1 MSVKI
6 LGKESLIYGSG
17 HVLARLITFLLL
29 PIYTHVFTPEEYGVI
44 SLAYA
49 FIGFSLMFYRYG
61 MDTALMKYSVQLNNN
76 EKTTHISSIYILQL
90 FSSIIF
96 SGILYLVRDYVS
108 EPILGV
114 AKPEWVVI
122 LSGILILDNLWNHH
136 VLLLRADNKPV
147 LYILFNLSNVV
158 LTMIFNII
166 FVINWGLGIEGVLIA
181 NLIVSG
187 IIFIVSLPIIFKKI
201 KLFQIK
207 SNVMKDIV
215 KFGLPFLPAGIF
227 TMIMELSN
235 RYILDWLEGTY
246 AVGLFSAGYKLGIF
260 GLIIVMGFNMGWTPY
275 FLKRIKEKGAEIEF
289 SYIAS
294 LFLGLLGFVVIVIS
308 LWVPEIIRLN
318 IGSIYLIGENF
329 WGAEKIVAIVLIG
342 YFFFGTYVIQL
353 PGVYAKEITNWIPIF
368 RGIGAFT
375 NISLNIILIPKYGVM
390 GSAWATVV
398 AFLLMSLSVFIK
410 LYNLY
415 YIRYNWIALCYP
427 VLFMAIIS
435 FPFYSLVSRMLI
447 AICYLVGWYYLAI
460 NNNERLLIKGLFN

>member
-1 MSVKI
+1 
-6 LGKESLIYGSG
+6 
-17 HVLARLITFLLL
+17 
-29 PIYTHVFTPEEYGVI
+29 
-44 SLAYA
+44 
-49 FIGFSLMFYRYG
+49 
-61 MDTALMKYSVQLNNN
+61 
-76 EKTTHISSIYILQL
+76 
-90 FSSIIF
+90 
-96 SGILYLVRDYVS
+96 
-108 EPILGV
+108 
-114 AKPEWVVI
+114 
-122 LSGILILDNLWNHH
+122 
-136 VLLLRADNKPV
+136 
-147 LYILFNLSNVV
+147 
-158 LTMIFNII
+158 MIFNII

-187 IIFIVSLPIIFKKI
+187 IIFIVSLPIIIKKI

-275 FLKRIKEKGAEIEF
+275 FLKRIKEKDAEIEF

-375 NISLNIILIPKYGVM
+375 NVSLNIILIPKYGVM

-398 AFLLMSLSVFIK
+398 AFSVMSLSVFIK

-427 VLFMAIIS
+427 VLFMAIIY

-447 AICYLVGWYYLAI
+447 VIFYLVGWYYLAI
-460 NNNERLLIKGLFN
+460 NNNERSIIKGLFN

>member
-6 LGKESLIYGSG
+6 LGKESLIYGTG

-76 EKTTHISSIYILQL
+76 EKTIHISSIYILQL

-187 IIFIVSLPIIFKKI
+187 IIFIVSLPIIIKKI

-275 FLKRIKEKGAEIEF
+275 FLKRIKEKDAEIEF

-375 NISLNIILIPKYGVM
+375 NISLNIILIPKYGVI

-435 FPFYSLVSRMLI
+435 FPFHSLVSRMLI

-460 NNNERLLIKGLFN
+460 NNNERSIIKGFFN